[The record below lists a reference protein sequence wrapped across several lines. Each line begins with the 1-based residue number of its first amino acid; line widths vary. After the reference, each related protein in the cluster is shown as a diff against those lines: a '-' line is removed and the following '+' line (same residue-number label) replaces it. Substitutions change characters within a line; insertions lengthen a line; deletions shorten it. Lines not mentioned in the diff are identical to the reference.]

1 MVFSLLSFRP
11 RPLARPACAS
21 RPHVPS
27 PPWPQFA
34 LRGAGECGTKGR
46 GRTALSLWFQNRR
59 RLRHAG
65 TCVEGRAE
73 GERSSEMVAIPAGP
87 CEAPNTWALHL
98 RGPDSAKARKH
109 ARSSQPPRAMLLKE
123 GEAWRISG
131 SLQFG
136 FASSHFSC
144 AQTEPGPPF
153 AMQACAAV
161 SGGGPAESVSSL
173 SVFRLLA

>member
-21 RPHVPS
+21 PVPTVAPVCS
-27 PPWPQFA
+27 A
-34 LRGAGECGTKGR
+34 GSRGVWYEGERAHCHCHCGSRIGGGSDTQER
-46 GRTALSLWFQNRR
+46 A
-59 RLRHAG
+59 
-65 TCVEGRAE
+65 CVEGRAE

-136 FASSHFSC
+136 FGSSRFSC
-144 AQTEPGPPF
+144 AQTEPSPPF

>member
-1 MVFSLLSFRP
+1 M
-11 RPLARPACAS
+11 
-21 RPHVPS
+21 
-27 PPWPQFA
+27 
-34 LRGAGECGTKGR
+34 
-46 GRTALSLWFQNRR
+46 
-59 RLRHAG
+59 
-65 TCVEGRAE
+65 EGREE

-98 RGPDSAKARKH
+98 RGPDSAKARKR

-153 AMQACAAV
+153 AMQPCAAV